1 MSTHELI
8 WNILIETCDLAGS
21 AVDTNDKKEWTDK

>member
-8 WNILIETCDLAGS
+8 WNIFIETYDLAGS
-21 AVDTNDKKEWTDK
+21 TVDTDKKEGTDK

>member
-8 WNILIETCDLAGS
+8 WNIFIETYDLASS
-21 AVDTNDKKEWTDK
+21 AVDADKKEWTDK